1 MDDLEKKLF
10 AQLDDP
16 MPGQRTNALELLR
29 DHLTKNGRTFRDIVQ
44 DIENAIPLHQYQD
57 LENRCAAFAQANAGL
72 AQQNTALSRSLAA
85 YKAALG
91 IKLLHWKRALSI
103 AVLPVIAWVAYDHF
117 TGEAQAQRAAAV
129 PGFESMAGATAWV
142 NSAAD
147 TAPVVRQVAGNPY
160 WVTVRYRQDQTHRD
174 AAGRPVTVQCVRLY
188 ATPAEPDAGAYL
200 KPRPYSLY
208 GWGWLTWPERA
219 ADCRTDTMRSAKK

>member
-72 AQQNTALSRSLAA
+72 AQQNNDLARRLAA
-85 YKAALG
+85 YRGALA
-91 IKLLHWKRALSI
+91 IKLHWKRALWI
-103 AVLPVIAWVAYDHF
+103 AALPVIGWLAYDHF
-117 TGEAQAQRAAAV
+117 TGESSAEREAAR
-129 PGFESMAGATAWV
+129 PGFERMASATTWV
-142 NSAAD
+142 NSGVD
-147 TAPVVRQVAGNPY
+147 TAPVEREVAGNPY
-160 WVTVRYRQDQTHRD
+160 WVTVRYREDRQHRD

-188 ATPAEPDAGAYL
+188 ASPARPDAGAYL
-200 KPRPYSLY
+200 KPHPYSFF